1 MKPAFG
7 TIPRWAA
14 VPAEGIRE
22 HETAMPDDFATTL
35 AATAGLLGVPPHV
48 LVLAAHAK
56 VLAVLTGEQR
66 IVTGYLAPGQ
76 DDLAALDLTVGDTSW
91 HELIT
96 HVERAEPS
104 EPGRRHAF
112 EATLDPVGDRHWPD
126 ALPEGVV
133 LAIRFEQATNRLRL
147 RYQSELIDDDYAD
160 RIAGYH
166 RSALDLINADPG
178 ARHHGAN
185 LLSEEE
191 IAFQIEALAGPRR
204 ERPDRAF
211 HELFEERVRERPDAI
226 AVVHGTARLTYRE
239 LNRRANRIA
248 WALLARGTVRE
259 DVVAVMTERNLDW
272 FAAVIAVFKA
282 GAAYLP
288 IEPRFPAG
296 RVATMLARSGCRL
309 ALTEPGSDRVLRD
322 AGPIATMVIPDLY
335 TGDGPDGDLRLR
347 VEPGQLAYIYFTSG
361 STGEPKGAMCEHA
374 GLINHLYA
382 KVDDVGIG
390 ASDVVAQTAPQCFD
404 ISLWQLICG
413 PLMGGRTVIFGPEL
427 ILDVERLIDHLV
439 REQVTVLQVVPSYLD
454 VIVSFLEKH
463 NRPPAAL
470 RHVLVTGEEIKKE
483 LVRRW
488 FAAAP
493 GIGLINAYGLTETS
507 DDTNH
512 EIMYQVPAQD
522 RVPLGPPVA
531 NVRIYLVDEGL
542 RLVPLGAAGEI
553 VFSGI
558 CVGRGYVNDAERTRL
573 AFGTDPHCP
582 GQRLYRSGDL
592 GRWLPDFKLE
602 FLGRAD
608 SQVKIR
614 GFRIEP
620 GEVENALLL
629 VPGVRAG
636 AVVVAERAD
645 GTRQLVAFYRAESEA
660 TADELRAVLGRTLP
674 AYMIPAAFHRRDRL
688 PVTAN
693 GKVDRKAL
701 VRLAAELDRL
711 GTRRESGAGTPAQRR
726 LALAW
731 SKVLSIPVDEIGWSD
746 HFFER
751 GGTSLSAVRLAITL
765 DRLIS
770 PKDMTDHPVLAD
782 LATVLEQRS
791 REASE
796 AERRA

>member
-1 MKPAFG
+1 MKPTFG

-14 VPAEGIRE
+14 VPAEGIHE

-35 AATAGLLGVPPHV
+35 AATAGRLGVPPHV
-48 LVLAAHAK
+48 LVLAAHTK

-66 IVTGYLAPGQ
+66 IVTGYLAPGRE
-76 DDLAALDLTVGDTSW
+76 DAAALDLTVRDGSW
-91 HELIT
+91 RELIA
-96 HVERAEPS
+96 HLDRAEPS
-104 EPGRRHAF
+104 ESEEPPTF
-112 EATLDPVGDRHWPD
+112 ETTLDPVGDRHWPD
-126 ALPEGVV
+126 ALPAGVV
-133 LAIRFEQATNRLRL
+133 LAIRFERASNRLRL
-147 RYQSELIDDDYAD
+147 RYRSELIDDDYAG

-166 RSALDLINADPG
+166 RSALDLITADPD
-178 ARHHGAN
+178 ARHGRAK

-191 IAFQIEALAGPRR
+191 IAFQLEALAGPRR
-204 ERPDRAF
+204 KRPDRAF
-211 HELFEERVRERPDAI
+211 HELFEERVREQPDAI
-226 AVVHGTARLTYRE
+226 VAVHGDARLTYRE

-272 FAAVIAVFKA
+272 FAAVLAVFKA

-288 IEPRFPAG
+288 IEPRFPAD
-296 RVATMLARSGCRL
+296 RIATMLTRSGCRL
-309 ALTEPGSDRVLRD
+309 ALTEPGSGRALRD
-322 AGPIATMVIPDLY
+322 AGDVATMVISDLY
-335 TGDGPDGDLRLR
+335 TGDGPEGDPHVR

-374 GLINHLYA
+374 GLLNHLYA
-382 KVDDVGIG
+382 KADDVGIG

-404 ISLWQLICG
+404 ISLWQLVCG
-413 PLMGGRTVIFGPEL
+413 PLMGGRTVIVGEEL
-427 ILDVERLIDHLV
+427 ILDVEGLIEHLV
-439 REQVTVLQVVPSYLD
+439 RERVTVLQVVPSYLD

-463 NRPPAAL
+463 HRPLGSL

-488 FAAAP
+488 FATVP

-531 NVRIYLVDEGL
+531 NVRIYLVDESL
-542 RLVPLGAAGEI
+542 QPVPLGAAGEI
-553 VFSGI
+553 VFSGV
-558 CVGRGYVNDAERTRL
+558 CVGRGYINDAERTRL
-573 AFGTDPHCP
+573 AFGTDPHYP

-645 GTRQLVAFYRAESEA
+645 GTRQLVAFYRSDTET
-660 TADELRAVLGRTLP
+660 TADELRAVLSRTLP

-688 PVTAN
+688 PLTAN
-693 GKVDRKAL
+693 GKIDRKAL
-701 VRLAAELDRL
+701 VRLAADLFRL
-711 GTRRESGAGTPAQRR
+711 GTPREAGAGTPAQRQ

-731 SKVLSIPVDEIGWSD
+731 SQVLSIPVDDIGWSD

-751 GGTSLSAVRLAITL
+751 GGTSLSAVRLAILL
-765 DRLIS
+765 DRLVS

-782 LATVLEQRS
+782 LATVLEQRC

-796 AERRA
+796 SERRV